1 MRGRLWSEFDGLLF
15 CLAEFPS
22 VTIPHD
28 RGDRG
33 SALHTEAITHTHA
46 RARAAMQQLMVQQHS
61 PALGSQRVSVLLH
74 GSFHRNGL
82 GLSLSCCGSHSTH
95 SSVKAFSNTPGRGRV
110 CVCVSR
116 YSLSHSMS
124 VS

>member
-22 VTIPHD
+22 DTIPHD

-46 RARAAMQQLMVQQHS
+46 RASSDATVDGSAALTCTRITARLG
-61 PALGSQRVSVLLH
+61 PAARI
-74 GSFHRNGL
+74 
-82 GLSLSCCGSHSTH
+82 
-95 SSVKAFSNTPGRGRV
+95 FS
-110 CVCVSR
+110 
-116 YSLSHSMS
+116 
-124 VS
+124 